1 MLRALGVFLV
11 GALVLAIIIYISN
24 LLIGLMVLPAAVAQI
39 ALIII
44 GLLGLL
50 ALIYL
55 TVRAFNQTGSGP
67 TIL

>member
-1 MLRALGVFLV
+1 MLRALGTFLV
-11 GALVLAIIIYISN
+11 GALVLAVILYVVN
-24 LLIGLMVLPAAVAQI
+24 LIMGLLTLPPALAQI

-55 TVRAFNQTGSGP
+55 AVNAFKGTGGP
-67 TIL
+67 SIL